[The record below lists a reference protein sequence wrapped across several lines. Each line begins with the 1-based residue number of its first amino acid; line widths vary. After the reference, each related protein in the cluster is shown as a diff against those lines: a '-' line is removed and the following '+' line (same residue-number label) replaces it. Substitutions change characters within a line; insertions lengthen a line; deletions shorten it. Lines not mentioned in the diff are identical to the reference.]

1 MNITIDK
8 DSEFSITMKDFI
20 ETLSQQ
26 DEFLLKIWVN
36 GSEIPYKYK
45 NDCDFHFISEGIR
58 ITRYI
63 KYEDLGE
70 FKTIDYVLYDTIVA
84 MRLEL

>member
-1 MNITIDK
+1 MKISVDK
-8 DSEFSITMKDFI
+8 DSEFTVTLKDFI

-36 GSEIPYKYK
+36 GSEIPYEYE
-45 NDCDFHFISEGIR
+45 NNCDFHFMSEGIR
-58 ITRYI
+58 ITRHR